1 MEQSQ
6 AIQDLQQQL
15 QLQQQQN
22 RAQKELID
30 VLCAN
35 TDQLQTQLFKKDK
48 QLVSS
53 GEQLASR
60 DVQLAVQKK
69 PTCQQEIPQLRQQ
82 LQSFEQ
88 KMDMMEKRIQELQ
101 QQLSQR
107 GSQKEEE
114 EASGEA
120 ASGDGIELR
129 WKDGCRAPVEMYGE
143 EAASAVNGS
152 VAYFLPGGSEECTV
166 RVLAYDAVKDDW
178 YKLPKC
184 RKCDFSLAVV
194 NNLLTAIGGKKPE
207 YGHTTYTN
215 SLLSLTDHDKKWTK
229 HFPKMPTKRSFPAVV
244 CSGKYLVVAGG
255 ERQSPNNV
263 VEVLDT
269 KAPYQWSTASSLPHP
284 LSQATA
290 TLCGDQIYVVGG
302 FDQDEATSRS
312 VFACSMAIL
321 FQFNGEVVWHSLAG
335 VPATQSTYAS
345 LNGRLL
351 AVGGKDSSKSRK
363 SAIHAYNTTT
373 NSWEVIGHMPTP
385 CSQCRVAV
393 LPQNKLM
400 VVGGRTQDGPTYFV
414 KIATIV

>member
-1 MEQSQ
+1 M
-6 AIQDLQQQL
+6 LY
-15 QLQQQQN
+15 
-22 RAQKELID
+22 
-30 VLCAN
+30 AN

-48 QLVSS
+48 QPV
-53 GEQLASR
+53 SR

-107 GSQKEEE
+107 GSQKQEEE

-152 VAYFLPGGSEECTV
+152 VAYFLPRRSEKCTV

-184 RKCDFSLAVV
+184 HKCDFSLAVV
-194 NNLLTAIGGKKPE
+194 NNLLTAIGGNTPKR
-207 YGHTTYTN
+207 GHTTN

-229 HFPKMPTKRSFPAVV
+229 HFPEMPTKRSFPAVV

-255 ERQSPNNV
+255 ERHKPLNN

-269 KAPYQWSTASSLPHP
+269 KAPNLQWSTASSLPHP

-290 TLCGDQIYVVGG
+290 TLCGDKIYVVGG
-302 FDQDEATSRS
+302 FDRDDATSRS

-321 FQFNGEVVWHSLAG
+321 FQSNGEKVWHSLAG

-373 NSWEVIGHMPTP
+373 NSWEVIDHMPTP

-400 VVGGRTQDGPTYFV
+400 VVGGRTHDGPTYFV